1 MMELF
6 YSAAS
11 PFVRKVMVILHE
23 TDQLDAVTC
32 VPTSGTPLSPAEGF
46 EAQNPLGKIPA
57 LARPDG
63 PTLYDSR
70 VICQFLDARASAG
83 LYGTGAAYW
92 DMLTLEATGDGIAE
106 AALLI
111 TYEARL
117 RPEEKQFASYTDG
130 QWAKITQTT
139 AALEAKWMAHLNG
152 SLSIGQISVACALGY
167 LDLRHDARGWRKTA
181 PELAAW
187 YAKFSERGAMVATA
201 PPK

>member
-1 MMELF
+1 MELF
-6 YSAAS
+6 YSATS
-11 PFVRKVMVILHE
+11 PFVRKVMVVLHE
-23 TDQLDAVTC
+23 TEQLDAVAC
-32 VPTSGTPLSPAEGF
+32 IPTSGTPLSPAEGF
-46 EAQNPLGKIPA
+46 AAQNPLGKVPA

-70 VICQFLDARASAG
+70 VICQYLNARAGAG

-106 AALLI
+106 AALLM

-117 RPEEKQFASYTDG
+117 RPEDKQIEAYAEG
-130 QWAKITQTT
+130 QWAKITQAA

-152 SLSIGQISVACALGY
+152 TLSIGQISVACALAY
-167 LDLRHDARGWRKTA
+167 VDFRHGARDWRTSA

-187 YAKFSERGAMVATA
+187 YAKFGQGAAMLATV